1 MEILKKI
8 EPLEYKFKELSNK
21 LSDPQFINDPVKFA
35 KLNKE
40 YKELEE
46 ILNIA
51 EQMKQMI
58 KNLQQAKDIIENEKD
73 AELIEMAKE
82 EAELAEKNIANL
94 EEQLKWKLIPK
105 DPEDSKDA
113 IMEIR
118 AGTGGDEAAI
128 FAGDLFRMY
137 TKFFEKKGWKY
148 EILNVNEGTMGGF
161 KEIQLSVSGD
171 EVFGILKFESGVHR
185 VQRVPQTE
193 SQGRVHTSAATVAVL
208 PQAEE
213 VDVVLN
219 EKNIK
224 KDTFRASGAGG
235 QHVNKTESAIRLT
248 HIPTGIVVECQD
260 ERSQIKNY
268 EKALKL
274 LRTKIYE
281 IEYEKR
287 MKERAALRKSQVSTG
302 DRSAKIRTYNF
313 PQNRVTDHRIGLTL
327 YNLDSFMEGDIDEL
341 IEALRIAEN
350 TEKLQQQNII

>member
-58 KNLQQAKDIIENEKD
+58 NNLQQAKDIIENEKD

-193 SQGRVHTSAATVAVL
+193 S
-208 PQAEE
+208 
-213 VDVVLN
+213 
-219 EKNIK
+219 
-224 KDTFRASGAGG
+224 
-235 QHVNKTESAIRLT
+235 AIRLT